1 MFESWWVVLQD
12 YVCFA
17 SARHVI
23 GLSRLGARD
32 NAFPTFAQRT
42 GSHDAGRWRVL
53 EGHTTPA
60 SRAGCAEGRQ
70 ILEGFQVVLF
80 FYPRF
85 LRAKSE
91 RMMRG
96 AMRCGWMS
104 WQRVGY
110 GACFCLPGCPAAL
123 VLRWMGGAVD
133 CPRWGFGGY
142 V

>member
-1 MFESWWVVLQD
+1 MGGSLGLG
-12 YVCFA
+12 FA
-17 SARHVI
+17 SAYVR
-23 GLSRLGARD
+23 GAGSGAGRRV
-32 NAFPTFAQRT
+32 AQRT
-42 GSHDAGRWRVL
+42 HGISRT
-53 EGHTTPA
+53 TTPEDGEFWKDM
-60 SRAGCAEGRQ
+60 RRPPGR
-70 ILEGFQVVLF
+70 GARKGGRFSKDSWKGKVVLF
-80 FYPRF
+80 FYPRL

-123 VLRWMGGAVD
+123 VLRWMGGAVE
-133 CPRWGFGGY
+133 CSRWGLGGY